1 MTPTEDGDGVENE
14 NENGDEDEEEDE
26 EQGPESA
33 RTPTKRRTY
42 SSGVDRGVDL
52 QAGPSSASTSASASR
67 RSARRPGDTSAFFAL
82 RPGSGHSGSGITPP
96 NHRGRGRD
104 RSISPTP
111 EKRGVLAPRRNLQEV
126 RERRVLGK
134 RRDWRY
140 PEVVWSGRG
149 MRQENEKY
157 LDQVRDDW
165 PCHYSASLTWGDT
178 QLWSDL
184 PAFLERHALP
194 STSTSQA
201 TSTATQQA

>member
-1 MTPTEDGDGVENE
+1 MVATEDGDGFENE
-14 NENGDEDEEEDE
+14 NEDEDEEENE
-26 EQGPESA
+26 EEGPESA

-67 RSARRPGDTSAFFAL
+67 RSARRQGDTSAFFAL
-82 RPGSGHSGSGITPP
+82 RPGSGHSGSGIGITLQ

-111 EKRGVLAPRRNLQEV
+111 EKRGVLAPRRNLKEV

-140 PEVVWSGRG
+140 PEVVWAGRSV
-149 MRQENEKY
+149 RQENEKY
-157 LDQVRDDW
+157 LDKVRDDW
-165 PCHYSASLTWGDT
+165 PCVAVTVL
-178 QLWSDL
+178 
-184 PAFLERHALP
+184 R
-194 STSTSQA
+194 
-201 TSTATQQA
+201 